1 MTENTHKQ
9 ISWDS
14 ITCLIV
20 DDDKFSRTFTKTALY
35 QIGIKNVK
43 EASNT
48 KEATEQLNAFKIDVI
63 LMDQQMPEQTGLTLA
78 IIWLGSYL
86 MSKNVI
92 DYPTVSV
99 FAEYA
104 GQPPSPFIDAVHRS
118 IQVRVRSKDSTEARK
133 KAVQLYKAFS
143 NTTEE
148 RRIDFTDEL
157 WGQVYV
163 RQPPY
168 KINQDRSERTI
179 YGFNLGITTN
189 IID

>member
-1 MTENTHKQ
+1 MTLLEVLVAYCTN
-9 ISWDS
+9 
-14 ITCLIV
+14 L
-20 DDDKFSRTFTKTALY
+20 
-35 QIGIKNVK
+35 GILVGDG
-43 EASNT
+43 EDT
-48 KEATEQLNAFKIDVI
+48 YRDF
-63 LMDQQMPEQTGLTLA
+63 MPE
-78 IIWLGSYL
+78 SP
-86 MSKNVI
+86 
-92 DYPTVSV
+92 DYCVV

-118 IQVRVRSKDSTEARK
+118 IQVRVRSKDSTEARR

-148 RRIDFTDEL
+148 RRINFTDEL

-179 YGFNLGITTN
+179 CGFNLGITTN